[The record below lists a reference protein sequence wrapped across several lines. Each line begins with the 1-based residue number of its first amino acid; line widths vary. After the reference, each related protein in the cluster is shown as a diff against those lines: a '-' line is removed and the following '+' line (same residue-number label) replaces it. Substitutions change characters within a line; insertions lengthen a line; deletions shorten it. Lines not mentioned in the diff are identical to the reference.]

1 MILLIGDIIKRLRED
16 REIKQQDFAKILNIG
31 KSTLSQYENGLRAP
45 NDETKKMIANYFN
58 VSVDYLLEMTPIPD
72 KIEDYIRKNVGIKKP
87 ELSSVL
93 SEDEEQLILDYR
105 KLSEK
110 SKGKIEGIIH
120 GLLMG
125 EEQMSKDA

>member
-1 MILLIGDIIKRLRED
+1 MIGDIIKRLRED

-110 SKGKIEGIIH
+110 SKGKVEGMVQ

-125 EEQMSKDA
+125 EEQVSKNA